1 MKKFIIIFLMSTI
14 TFLANAKPPH
24 LSVEQLFDGRY
35 NNEKTVSTFVSKD
48 NGSYYRMLQV
58 SNNPAIVKII
68 AETLTKDKAKTARFF
83 EQTGEGGK
91 SIIVK
96 ITNNGETIDIGF
108 QQAPSGKSATLF
120 IKGPEKAF
128 K

>member
-1 MKKFIIIFLMSTI
+1 MKRLLIILSLTFVALM
-14 TFLANAKPPH
+14 ANATPPQI
-24 LSVEQLFDGRY
+24 SVEQLFDGRY
-35 NNEKTVSTFVSKD
+35 NQEKTVSTFFSKD
-48 NGSYYRMLQV
+48 NGNYFRMLQV
-58 SNNPAIVKII
+58 KNNPAIVKKI
-68 AETLTKDKAKTARFF
+68 AEMLAKDKEKTSRYM

-96 ITNNGETIDIGF
+96 LTNNGEAIDIGF
-108 QQAPSGKSATLF
+108 QQDPTGKSATLF

>member
-1 MKKFIIIFLMSTI
+1 MKKLIIIFLMSTVA
-14 TFLANAKPPH
+14 FLANAKPPQ
-24 LSVEQLFDGRY
+24 LSVERLFDGRY

-58 SNNPAIVKII
+58 SNNPKIVKII
-68 AETLTKDKAKTARFF
+68 AETLAKDKAKTTRFF

>member
-14 TFLANAKPPH
+14 TFLANAKPPQ

-35 NNEKTVSTFVSKD
+35 NKEKTVSTFVSKD

-58 SNNPAIVKII
+58 SNNPSIVKII
-68 AETLTKDKAKTARFF
+68 ADTLAKDKAKTTRYF

-91 SIIVK
+91 LIIVK

-108 QQAPSGKSATLF
+108 QQDPSGTSATLF

>member
-96 ITNNGETIDIGF
+96 ISNNGETIDIGF

>member
-1 MKKFIIIFLMSTI
+1 MKRLLIIFLTTI
-14 TFLANAKPPH
+14 VALMASAKAPQI
-24 LSVEQLFDGRY
+24 SVEQFFDGRY
-35 NNEKTVSTFVSKD
+35 NKEKTVSTFFSKD
-48 NGSYYRMLQV
+48 NGSYFRMLQV
-58 SNNPAIVKII
+58 NNNPEIVKII
-68 AETLTKDKAKTARFF
+68 DETLAKDKANTSRYF

-96 ITNNGETIDIGF
+96 IINNGETIDIGF
-108 QQAPSGKSATLF
+108 QQDPSGKSATLF

>member
-1 MKKFIIIFLMSTI
+1 MKRLFIILISTI
-14 TFLANAKPPH
+14 VAFMAYAKPPQ
-24 LSVEQLFDGRY
+24 LSVEQFFDGRY
-35 NNEKTVSTFVSKD
+35 DKEKNVSTFYSKD
-48 NGSYYRMLQV
+48 NGSYNRILEV
-58 SNNPAIVKII
+58 HDNSIIVKKIVE
-68 AETLTKDKAKTARFF
+68 ALSKEKAKAAKYF

-91 SIIVK
+91 SIFVK

-108 QQAPSGKSATLF
+108 QQAPNGKSATLI

>member
-1 MKKFIIIFLMSTI
+1 MKRLLIILLTTIFALM
-14 TFLANAKPPH
+14 ANAKPPQI
-24 LSVEQLFDGRY
+24 SVEQFFDGRY
-35 NNEKTVSTFVSKD
+35 NNEKTVSTFFSKD
-48 NGSYYRMLQV
+48 NGTYFRMLQV
-58 SNNPAIVKII
+58 NNNPTIVKKIG
-68 AETLTKDKAKTARFF
+68 ETLAKDKAKTTRYF

-96 ITNNGETIDIGF
+96 IANNGATIDIGF
-108 QQAPSGKSATLF
+108 QQDPSGKSATLF

>member
-1 MKKFIIIFLMSTI
+1 MKRLLIILAFAIVSLMAS
-14 TFLANAKPPH
+14 AKAPQI
-24 LSVEQLFDGRY
+24 SVEQFFDGRY
-35 NNEKTVSTFVSKD
+35 NKEKTVSTFFSKD
-48 NGSYYRMLQV
+48 NGNYFRILHV
-58 SNNPAIVKII
+58 TDNPAIVKKID
-68 AETLTKDKAKTARFF
+68 ETITKDRAKATKYF

-91 SIIVK
+91 STIVK

-108 QQAPSGKSATLF
+108 QQDPSGKSATLF